1 MLKQFVPH
9 RSDQQ
14 QQPMSRFGVEA
25 EPPATI
31 TSLPSEGSRR
41 GFMLRRMPAAAA
53 AALMAAGCVTSLVH
67 ADDTPVKDD
76 SNVHVDVKKP
86 VVSDRLKADVK
97 TTDQQSMSLARRA
110 STIQGMT
117 IQNEAGKDLGAV
129 RDLVIDTDRGQVKYV
144 AVSYGG
150 FLGLGS
156 KLYAVP
162 FQAFKF
168 QASAQGSDDV
178 LLLNLDEEMLRKA
191 PSFDSDNW
199 PNMASEAFTT
209 AIDKHYGERDRGLNI
224 QAGPVGINVDVDRK
238 TPAEQPSNPNAVY
251 RAADLI
257 GMAIVNEADEKVGKI
272 NDLMIDTSNG
282 RVRYAAMSVGG
293 LAGIG
298 DSLYAV
304 AWNSFRMKHDADD
317 DVSELVLNIDP
328 ETLEDVKGFNQQN
341 WPQEANAHI
350 GTTTLKVEDDRPEV
364 DANINVPGVSVDV
377 DTKDN

>member
-1 MLKQFVPH
+1 
-9 RSDQQ
+9 
-14 QQPMSRFGVEA
+14 
-25 EPPATI
+25 
-31 TSLPSEGSRR
+31 
-41 GFMLRRMPAAAA
+41 MLRKMPAAAA

-76 SNVHVDVKKP
+76 SNVQVDVKKP

-168 QASAQGSDDV
+168 QASVQGSDDV

-238 TPAEQPSNPNAVY
+238 APAEQPSSPNAVY

-257 GMAIVNEADEKVGKI
+257 GMTVVNEADEKVGKI

-282 RVRYAAMSVGG
+282 SVRYAAMSVGG